1 MGRGV
6 MLTFRCQPETVPRAR
21 HLVDT
26 ELRHNGVNGEVV
38 DRVVLAS
45 AEACNNAILH
55 STSSSY
61 DVSVDVDGNLCTV
74 TVRDNG
80 NGFRVP
86 DRIEMPEPDAVSR
99 RGLALMRA
107 LVDDVD
113 VASSHDG
120 TTVVIRQ
127 NLNGASRSVA
137 VA

>member
-6 MLTFRCQPETVPRAR
+6 MLTFRCRPDTVPRAR
-21 HLVDT
+21 QLIDT

-55 STSSSY
+55 SASASY
-61 DVSVDVDGNLCTV
+61 DVTVAVDCDQCTV
-74 TVRDNG
+74 TVRDSG
-80 NGFRVP
+80 SGFHVP
-86 DRIEMPEPDAVSR
+86 DRIEMPAPDAVSR

-107 LVDDVD
+107 LVDAVD
-113 VASSHDG
+113 VQSGQEG
-120 TTVVIRQ
+120 TTVVIRSQ
-127 NLNGASRSVA
+127 LNGNRAAA